1 MKNIFKL
8 RYIFLIIFIS
18 TGSILI
24 LLFLKNSKLKKIE
37 KKELN
42 DQTELIKKCIDIE
55 NKNLRN
61 FRENIKLIE
70 YCLDKF
76 NDI

>member
-18 TGSILI
+18 IGLILI
-24 LLFLKNSKLKKIE
+24 LFFFKSNKLKRIE
-37 KKELN
+37 KKELKE
-42 DQTELIKKCIDIE
+42 QIELIKKCIDIE
-55 NKNLRN
+55 NKNKRN
-61 FRENIKLIE
+61 FRDNTKLIE

-76 NDI
+76 NEK